1 MRTRAWVLTVFNLVQ
16 GVRVVVNIYGVHQ
29 NPELWPEPLKV
40 RVHAVALYSWKTSS
54 DIVAAERRILA
65 FDLNF

>member
-1 MRTRAWVLTVFNLVQ
+1 MRTRTWVLTVFNLVQ

-40 RVHAVALYSWKTSS
+40 RVHVVALHSRNTSS
-54 DIVAAERRILA
+54 DIIAAERRILA
-65 FDLNF
+65 FYLNF